1 MSHAIGGLAAVV
13 VLVLVNGFFV
23 AAEFALVT
31 VRRTRVEQLVAEHRP
46 GAQSVSDA
54 IHHLDSYIAASQLGI
69 TMASLGLG
77 WIGEPALAGVLEP
90 VLGRLGGHA
99 AAIVTFVIIT
109 ALLVIAG
116 ELTPKAIALQYT
128 ERTALITAGPFRLFR
143 WLLRPVIWLLNE
155 GGWLASG
162 AVGVRRGVEQ
172 RAASIG
178 AEELRLVLRSS
189 VEAGALE
196 REQQYLLER
205 VLRFGTLTVGAVM
218 VPRTEVVSLPAST
231 TLEQARAMI
240 AEHHH
245 SRYPVYR
252 GDLDH
257 VIGVLHAR
265 DLVLAHG
272 QGTIEPYVRPTFHI
286 PTQVSID
293 ELLTMMRATRSHFA
307 IAVDEF
313 GGMDGIVTLE
323 NVLEEIVGEIQDE
336 FEEPEPTPQQ
346 QPGGVTRIDGLDG
359 VDVLREL
366 LGFEPEPGPYNTVAG
381 FVLERLG
388 SMPRVGDTVEAAGYR
403 FRVAEMDALRI
414 AVIEATP
421 LASVPPEP
429 R

>member
-1 MSHAIGGLAAVV
+1 MSHAVSGLSAVV

-31 VRRTRVEQLVAEHRP
+31 VRRTRVEQLVAERRP

-77 WIGEPALAGVLEP
+77 WIGEPALADVLEP
-90 VLGRLGGHA
+90 LLGRLGSHA

-128 ERTALITAGPFRLFR
+128 ERTALLTAGPFRLFR
-143 WLLRPVIWLLNE
+143 WLLRPVIWMLNE
-155 GGWLASG
+155 GGWLMAG
-162 AVGVRRGVEQ
+162 AVGVRRDVEQ
-172 RAASIG
+172 HAVSIG

-196 REQQYLLER
+196 IEQQYLLER

-218 VPRTEVVSLPAST
+218 VPRTEVVSLSAST
-231 TLEQARAMI
+231 TLAQARAMI

-252 GDLDH
+252 VDLDH
-257 VIGVLHAR
+257 VLGVLHAR
-265 DLVLAHG
+265 DLVLAEG
-272 QGTIEPYVRPTFHI
+272 DGTIEPYVRPTFHV

-293 ELLTMMRATRSHFA
+293 ELLKMMRATRSHFA

-336 FEEPEPTPQQ
+336 FEEPEQAPQHH
-346 QPGGVTRIDGLDG
+346 PGGVTRIDGLDG

-366 LGFEPEPGPYNTVAG
+366 LGIEPEPGPYNTVAG

-388 SMPRVGDTVEAAGYR
+388 SIPRVGDTVDAQGYR

-421 LASVPPEP
+421 LAGAPPD
-429 R
+429 RG